1 MAIAYAHEPADGLD
15 DTAPGAHGVLADQL
29 DARVRDVVRREGVD
43 PQRDAHVVRRIAEG
57 VVREHDEHSLTG
69 RVAPVAD
76 VDALVGELVAR
87 VAGFGPLQPF
97 LDDPT
102 VEEIW
107 INDPS
112 RVFVARAGRH
122 ELTNLVLTRSQVTEL
137 VERMLKSSGRR
148 LDVSAPFVDAMLPE
162 GHRLHVVLEG
172 ISRGFSAVNIRKF
185 VLRAGQL
192 NDLVRLGSLSP
203 RAASFLD
210 ASVRAGLNVLVAGGT
225 QAGKTTLLNCLAAAI
240 PGGERVVSAEEVF
253 ELRFPHPDWVPM
265 QTRQSGLEG
274 TGEIRLRDLV
284 KEALRMRPSRVIVG
298 EVRAEECL
306 DLLLALN
313 AGLPGMCT
321 LHANSAREALVKMC
335 TLPLLAGENIS
346 ARFVVPTVASSVDLV
361 VHLGIDHRGVRRVN
375 EIVGVPGRVEND
387 IIEVEPV
394 FVRHGNEL
402 RRTHGMPPRAELY
415 ERAGLD
421 VHALLNESVPVE
433 RETGW

>member
-1 MAIAYAHEPADGLD
+1 VSAVATEAHADLVESLD
-15 DTAPGAHGVLADQL
+15 Q
-29 DARVRDVVRREGVD
+29 RVREAVRREGVD
-43 PQRDAHVVRRIAEG
+43 PQRDSSVVRRLAEA
-57 VVREHDEHSLTG
+57 VVRAHDERSLTG
-69 RVAPVAD
+69 VVAPVAD
-76 VDALVGELVAR
+76 ADSMVGELVAR

-112 RVFVARAGRH
+112 RVFVARRGRH
-122 ELTNLVLTRSQVTEL
+122 ELTNLMLTAAQVQEL

-148 LDVSAPFVDAMLPE
+148 IDVSRPFVDAMLPE

-172 ISRGFSAVNIRKF
+172 ISRGWTAVNIRKF
-185 VLRAGQL
+185 VLTAA
-192 NDLVRLGSLSP
+192 RLGELVELGTLSAP
-203 RAASFLD
+203 AAAFLE
-210 ASVRAGLNVLVAGGT
+210 ASVRAGLNILVAGAT
-225 QAGKTTLLNCLAAAI
+225 QAGKTTMLNCLSAAI
-240 PGGERVVSAEEVF
+240 PGGDRVVSAEEVF
-253 ELRFPHPDWVPM
+253 ELRFPHPDWVAL

-284 KEALRMRPSRVIVG
+284 KESLRMRPSRILVG

-313 AGLPGMCT
+313 AGVPGMCT

-335 TLPLLAGENIS
+335 TLPLLAGENVS

-361 VHLGIDHRGVRRVN
+361 VHLGMDHHGVRRVN

-387 IIEVEPV
+387 VIEVESI
-394 FVRHGNEL
+394 FERRSDDL
-402 RRTHGMPPRAELY
+402 RRTGGMPPRP
-415 ERAGLD
+415 ERYQRLGID
-421 VHALLNESVPVE
+421 VHALLAGV
-433 RETGW
+433 G

>member
-1 MAIAYAHEPADGLD
+1 MTLTHATGHEDVVELLD
-15 DTAPGAHGVLADQL
+15 QH
-29 DARVRDVVRREGVD
+29 VRELVRREGVD
-43 PQRDAHVVRRIAEG
+43 PQRDAGMVRRIAEG
-57 VVREHDEHSLTG
+57 VVRAHDERSLTG
-69 RVAPVAD
+69 MVAPVAD
-76 VDALVGELVAR
+76 VGALVGELVAR
-87 VAGFGPLQPF
+87 VSGFGALQVF

-112 RVFVARAGRH
+112 RVFVARHGRH
-122 ELTNLVLTRSQVTEL
+122 ELTNLVLTSAQVMEL
-137 VERMLKSSGRR
+137 VERMLKTSGRR
-148 LDVSAPFVDAMLPE
+148 LDVSNPFVDAMLPE
-162 GHRLHVVLEG
+162 GHRLHVVLDG
-172 ISRGFSAVNIRKF
+172 ISRGFTAVNIRKF
-185 VLRAGQL
+185 VLRAARL
-192 NDLVRLGSLSP
+192 DDLVELGSLSP

-210 ASVRAGLNVLVAGGT
+210 ASVKAGLNLLIAGGT
-225 QAGKTTLLNCLAAAI
+225 QAGKTTMLNCLAGAI
-240 PGGERVVSAEEVF
+240 PGGERIVSAEEVF
-253 ELRFPHPDWVPM
+253 ELRFSHPDWVPM

-274 TGEIRLRDLV
+274 NGEIRLRELV

-361 VHLGIDHRGVRRVN
+361 VHLGIDQHGVRRVN
-375 EIVGVPGRVEND
+375 EIVAVPGRVEND
-387 IIEVEPV
+387 IIEAEPL

-402 RRTHGMPPRAELY
+402 RRTSGMAPHVERY
-415 ERAGLD
+415 ERVGID
-421 VHALLNESVPVE
+421 VHRLLNDG
-433 RETGW
+433 R

>member
-1 MAIAYAHEPADGLD
+1 MSLTQPARRTANAHEEL
-15 DTAPGAHGVLADQL
+15 VEQL
-29 DARVRDVVRREGVD
+29 DQHVREVVRREAVD
-43 PQRDAHVVRRIAEG
+43 PQREADLVRRIAEG
-57 VVREHDEHSLTG
+57 VVRDHDDRSLTG
-69 RVAPVAD
+69 VVAPVPD
-76 VDALVGELVAR
+76 VDSMVGELVAR
-87 VAGFGPLQPF
+87 VSGFGPLQPF

-112 RVFVARAGRH
+112 RVFVARHGRH
-122 ELTNLVLTRSQVTEL
+122 ELTTLVLTSAQVQEL

-148 LDVSAPFVDAMLPE
+148 IDISQPFVDAMLPE

-185 VLRAGQL
+185 VLRAARL
-192 NDLVRLGSLSP
+192 PDLVELGSLTP
-203 RAASFLD
+203 GAAGFLE

-225 QAGKTTLLNCLAAAI
+225 QAGKTTMLNCLAAAI
-240 PGGERVVSAEEVF
+240 PGGDRVVSAEEVF
-253 ELRFPHPDWVPM
+253 ELRFPHPDWVPL

-284 KEALRMRPSRVIVG
+284 KESLRMRPSRIIVG

-321 LHANSAREALVKMC
+321 IHANSAREALVKMC

-361 VHLGIDHRGVRRVN
+361 VHLGIDAHGTRRVN

-387 IIEVEPV
+387 IIETEPL
-394 FVRHGNEL
+394 FERRGGDL
-402 RRTHGMPPRAELY
+402 RRSGGMPPHVERY
-415 ERAGLD
+415 ERIGID
-421 VHALLNESVPVE
+421 VHRLLAEE
-433 RETGW
+433 R

>member
-1 MAIAYAHEPADGLD
+1 MSLTQPARRTANAHEEL
-15 DTAPGAHGVLADQL
+15 VEQL
-29 DARVRDVVRREGVD
+29 DQHVREVVRREAVD
-43 PQRDAHVVRRIAEG
+43 PQREADLVRRIAEG
-57 VVREHDEHSLTG
+57 VVRDHDDRSLTG
-69 RVAPVAD
+69 VVAPVPD
-76 VDALVGELVAR
+76 VDSMVGELVAR
-87 VAGFGPLQPF
+87 VSGFGPLQPF

-112 RVFVARAGRH
+112 RVFVARHGRH
-122 ELTNLVLTRSQVTEL
+122 ELTTLVLTSAQVQEL

-148 LDVSAPFVDAMLPE
+148 IDISQPFVDAMLPE

-185 VLRAGQL
+185 VLRAARL
-192 NDLVRLGSLSP
+192 PDLVELGSLTP
-203 RAASFLD
+203 GAAGFLE

-225 QAGKTTLLNCLAAAI
+225 QAGKTTMLNCLAAAI
-240 PGGERVVSAEEVF
+240 PGGDRVVSAEEVF
-253 ELRFPHPDWVPM
+253 ELRFPHPDWVPL

-284 KEALRMRPSRVIVG
+284 KESLRMRPSRIIVG

-321 LHANSAREALVKMC
+321 IHANSAREALVKMC

-361 VHLGIDHRGVRRVN
+361 VHLGIDAHGTRRVN
-375 EIVGVPGRVEND
+375 EIVGVPGRIEND
-387 IIEVEPV
+387 IIETEPL
-394 FVRHGNEL
+394 FERRGGDL
-402 RRTHGMPPRAELY
+402 RRSGGMPPHVERY
-415 ERAGLD
+415 ERIGID
-421 VHALLNESVPVE
+421 VHRLLAEE
-433 RETGW
+433 R